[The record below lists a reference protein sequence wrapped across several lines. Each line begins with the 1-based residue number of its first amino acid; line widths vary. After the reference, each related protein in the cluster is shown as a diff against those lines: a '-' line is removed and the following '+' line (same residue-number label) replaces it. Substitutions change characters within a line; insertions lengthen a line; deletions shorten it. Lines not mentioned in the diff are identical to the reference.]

1 MFKHTVVSFH
11 TPSLSAVH
19 TKLCR
24 TVTVKV
30 LRWGIQGGRGGRG
43 WEEERGVGEETPS
56 QARKAEAGRKG
67 RNMRVRIGGG

>member
-19 TKLCR
+19 TTLCR

-30 LRWGIQGGRGGRG
+30 QRWGIQGDQGGRG
-43 WEEERGVGEETPS
+43 WEEERGVGEEAPS